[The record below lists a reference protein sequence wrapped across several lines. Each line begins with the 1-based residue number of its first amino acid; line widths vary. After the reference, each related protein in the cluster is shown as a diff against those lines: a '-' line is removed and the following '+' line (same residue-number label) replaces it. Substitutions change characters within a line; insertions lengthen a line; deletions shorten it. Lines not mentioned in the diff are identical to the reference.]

1 MIVCVMGGVIRSLL
15 SKRKSCLKLET
26 RQHFGEVKV
35 IMTDTE
41 NVWGKVVAHVGLER
55 GQMLKVILRIYKS
68 SIKANGKH

>member
-1 MIVCVMGGVIRSLL
+1 M
-15 SKRKSCLKLET
+15 KLET

-41 NVWGKVVAHVGLER
+41 NGWGKVVAHVGLER

-68 SIKANGKH
+68 SIKATEKH